1 MGYMNKSLV
10 MFSFLTLLAISCASS
25 RKKPIIKENGVIADM
40 VLMYYGG
47 AHRQTE
53 WNEEQCMKNVAYRD
67 KKGDLH
73 WMFDGF
79 LFLEFKDGK
88 GRSFASYYEPM
99 SARKSEWKGLCDKYF
114 QKGKALDAIE
124 SCIDDVKKESTGTKE
139 DSMVVLTNGGNV
151 SEKFNE
157 HVNEHVNRNVV
168 LKEETANESEKVES
182 NEDTLAA
189 CDIGTTTVVCYLI
202 DKETGQIIS
211 TRSGAN
217 PQRSFGA
224 DVLSR
229 IDAAARADD
238 NDKANGG
245 LQMMQTQI
253 VSLLNGWISEML
265 TECGRTKVSRFSVA
279 GNTVMCHLLMG
290 ISPEKLGKAPF
301 MPDEY
306 FGRKFNPLDIG
317 LENCQTMIIFPA
329 VSGFVGGDITAGM
342 METVNCNELTLYLD
356 IGTNGEMAL
365 GKGDRYVCCA
375 TAAGPAFEGAQIELG
390 MPAAKGAVDKVWLEG
405 RRIKYSVIGND
416 RPVGLCGSGLID
428 ALAVLL
434 KAGIIDENGTIL
446 SGQELPILFRSYV
459 FEVEAEEAAQ
469 STEPSLAVHIAPG
482 VYITQEDIRKLQLAK
497 GAIAAGIEVLFK
509 EYGCKP
515 CDLDIL
521 TFAGGFGN
529 YIDKA
534 SAAAIGLFPQELL
547 DKVKE
552 VGNAA
557 GNGAVSA
564 ALSQEAWKRALE
576 ISKDMRYIELASYP
590 HFNEMYVEHMN
601 F

>member
-1 MGYMNKSLV
+1 MQQRITINLNIDSKTTDKTTILEYCRSHGIAGIETPCGGKGTCGKCKVTVTKPYYKEV
-10 MFSFLTLLAISCASS
+10 LACRTRICDGME
-25 RKKPIIKENGVIADM
+25 IIVGRKEN
-40 VLMYYGG
+40 
-47 AHRQTE
+47 
-53 WNEEQCMKNVAYRD
+53 
-67 KKGDLH
+67 
-73 WMFDGF
+73 
-79 LFLEFKDGK
+79 
-88 GRSFASYYEPM
+88 
-99 SARKSEWKGLCDKYF
+99 
-114 QKGKALDAIE
+114 
-124 SCIDDVKKESTGTKE
+124 TGTKE

-151 SEKFNE
+151 SEKL
-157 HVNEHVNRNVV
+157 NEHVNRNVV
-168 LKEETANESEKVES
+168 LKEETVNESEKVES
-182 NEDTLAA
+182 NAGTLAA

-211 TRSGAN
+211 TRSSAN

-229 IDAAARADD
+229 IEAAGRIEASSEP
-238 NDKANGG
+238 G
-245 LQMMQTQI
+245 LKIMQTQI
-253 VSLLNGWISEML
+253 VSLLNGFISEML

-306 FGRKFNPLDIG
+306 FGREFNPLDIG
-317 LENCQTMIIFPA
+317 IENCQTMIIFPA

-342 METVNCNELTLYLD
+342 METVNRNELTLYLD

-365 GKGDRYVCCA
+365 GIGDRYVCCA
-375 TAAGPAFEGAQIELG
+375 TAAGPAFEGSQIELG
-390 MPAAKGAVDKVWLEG
+390 MPASKGAVDKVWLEG

-459 FEVEAEEAAQ
+459 FEVEAEETAQ
-469 STEPSLAVHIAPG
+469 STESSLVVHIAPG
-482 VYITQEDIRKLQLAK
+482 VYITQDDIRKLQLAK

-547 DKVKE
+547 DKAKE

-564 ALSQEAWKRALE
+564 ALSQEAWKRALD
-576 ISKDMRYIELASYP
+576 ISGNMRYIELASYP

>member
-1 MGYMNKSLV
+1 MQRRITINLNIDSKTTDKTTILEYCRSHG
-10 MFSFLTLLAISCASS
+10 
-25 RKKPIIKENGVIADM
+25 IA
-40 VLMYYGG
+40 GIETPCG
-47 AHRQTE
+47 
-53 WNEEQCMKNVAYRD
+53 
-67 KKGDLH
+67 
-73 WMFDGF
+73 
-79 LFLEFKDGK
+79 GK
-88 GRSFASYYEPM
+88 GTCGKCKVTVTKPYYKDVL
-99 SARKSEWKGLCDKYF
+99 ACQTKICD
-114 QKGKALDAIE
+114 GMEI
-124 SCIDDVKKESTGTKE
+124 IVGRKESTGTKE

-151 SEKFNE
+151 SEKLNE

-168 LKEETANESEKVES
+168 LQEDATNEPEKVES
-182 NEDTLAA
+182 NAGTLAA

-229 IDAAARADD
+229 IEAAGRIEASSEP
-238 NDKANGG
+238 G
-245 LQMMQTQI
+245 LKIMQTQI
-253 VSLLNGWISEML
+253 VSLLNGFISEML

-290 ISPEKLGKAPF
+290 ISPAKMGKAPF
-301 MPDEY
+301 LPDEY
-306 FGRKFNPLDIG
+306 FGRAFNPLDIG

-342 METVNCNELTLYLD
+342 METVNRNELTLYLD

-375 TAAGPAFEGAQIELG
+375 TAAGPAFEGAQIEMG
-390 MPAAKGAVDKVWLEG
+390 MPASKGAVDKVWLEG

-428 ALAVLL
+428 ALALLL

-459 FEVEAEEAAQ
+459 FEVEAEDAAQ
-469 STEPSLAVHIAPG
+469 STETSLAVHIAPG

-497 GAIAAGIEVLFK
+497 GAIAAGIDILFK

-547 DKVKE
+547 DRAKE

-564 ALSQEAWKRALE
+564 ALSQEAWERALD
-576 ISKDMRYIELASYP
+576 ISSNMRYIELASYP
-590 HFNEMYVEHMN
+590 HFDEMYVEHMN

>member
-1 MGYMNKSLV
+1 MQQRITINLNTDSKTAGNHTILEYCRSH
-10 MFSFLTLLAISCASS
+10 
-25 RKKPIIKENGVIADM
+25 GVTGIEAPC
-40 VLMYYGG
+40 G
-47 AHRQTE
+47 
-53 WNEEQCMKNVAYRD
+53 
-67 KKGDLH
+67 
-73 WMFDGF
+73 
-79 LFLEFKDGK
+79 GK
-88 GRSFASYYEPM
+88 GTCGKCKVTVTKPYYKEVL
-99 SARKSEWKGLCDKYF
+99 ACQTKICD
-114 QKGKALDAIE
+114 GMEI
-124 SCIDDVKKESTGTKE
+124 IVGRKESTGTKE
-139 DSMVVLTNGGNV
+139 DSMVVLTNGRSI
-151 SEKFNE
+151 SEKF
-157 HVNEHVNRNVV
+157 NEHVNRNVV
-168 LKEETANESEKVES
+168 LQENAVNEPEKVES
-182 NEDTLAA
+182 NAGTLAA

-245 LQMMQTQI
+245 LQMMQSQI
-253 VSLLNGWISEML
+253 VSLLNGFISDML
-265 TECGRTKVSRFSVA
+265 MECGRTEVCLFSVA

-290 ISPEKLGKAPF
+290 ISPEKLGRAPF

-306 FGRKFNPLDIG
+306 FGREFNPLDIG

-375 TAAGPAFEGAQIELG
+375 TAAGPAFEGAQIEMG
-390 MPAAKGAVDKVWLEG
+390 MPASRGAVDKVWLEG

-428 ALAVLL
+428 ALAILL

-459 FEVEAEEAAQ
+459 FELEAEDVAQ
-469 STEPSLAVHIAPG
+469 STESSLAVHIAPG

-534 SAAAIGLFPQELL
+534 SAAAIGLFPPELL
-547 DKVKE
+547 DRAKE

-564 ALSQEAWKRALE
+564 ALSQEAWERALD
-576 ISKDMRYIELASYP
+576 ISGDMRYIELASYP

>member
-1 MGYMNKSLV
+1 MQQRITINLNTDSKTTDKTTILEYCRSHG
-10 MFSFLTLLAISCASS
+10 
-25 RKKPIIKENGVIADM
+25 IA
-40 VLMYYGG
+40 GIETPCG
-47 AHRQTE
+47 
-53 WNEEQCMKNVAYRD
+53 
-67 KKGDLH
+67 
-73 WMFDGF
+73 
-79 LFLEFKDGK
+79 GK
-88 GRSFASYYEPM
+88 GTCGKCKVTVAKPYYKDVL
-99 SARKSEWKGLCDKYF
+99 ACQTKICD
-114 QKGKALDAIE
+114 GMEI
-124 SCIDDVKKESTGTKE
+124 IVGRKESTGTKE

-157 HVNEHVNRNVV
+157 HVNRNVV
-168 LKEETANESEKVES
+168 LKEETTNESEKVES

-229 IDAAARADD
+229 IEAAGRIEASSEP
-238 NDKANGG
+238 G
-245 LQMMQTQI
+245 LKIMQTQI
-253 VSLLNGWISEML
+253 VSLLNGFISEML

-290 ISPEKLGKAPF
+290 ISPAKMGKAPF
-301 MPDEY
+301 LPDEY
-306 FGRKFNPLDIG
+306 FGREFNPLDIG
-317 LENCQTMIIFPA
+317 IENCQTMIIFPA

-342 METVNCNELTLYLD
+342 METVNRNELTLYLD

-375 TAAGPAFEGAQIELG
+375 TAAGPAFEGAQIEMG
-390 MPAAKGAVDKVWLEG
+390 MPASKGAVDKVWLEG
-405 RRIKYSVIGND
+405 RRIKYSVIEND

-428 ALAVLL
+428 ALALLL

-459 FEVEAEEAAQ
+459 FEVEAEDAAQ
-469 STEPSLAVHIAPG
+469 STETSLAVHIAPG

-509 EYGCKP
+509 EYGCMP
-515 CDLDIL
+515 CNIDVL

-547 DKVKE
+547 DKAKE

-564 ALSQEAWKRALE
+564 ALSQDAWERALD
-576 ISKDMRYIELASYP
+576 ISGDMRYIELASYP
-590 HFNEMYVEHMN
+590 HFDEMYVEHMN

>member
-1 MGYMNKSLV
+1 MQQRITINLNTDSKTAGNHTILEYCRSH
-10 MFSFLTLLAISCASS
+10 
-25 RKKPIIKENGVIADM
+25 GVTGIEAPC
-40 VLMYYGG
+40 G
-47 AHRQTE
+47 
-53 WNEEQCMKNVAYRD
+53 
-67 KKGDLH
+67 
-73 WMFDGF
+73 
-79 LFLEFKDGK
+79 GK
-88 GRSFASYYEPM
+88 GTCGKCKVTVTKPYYKEVL
-99 SARKSEWKGLCDKYF
+99 ACQTKICD
-114 QKGKALDAIE
+114 GMEI
-124 SCIDDVKKESTGTKE
+124 IVGRKESTGTKE
-139 DSMVVLTNGGNV
+139 DSMVVLTNGGSI
-151 SEKFNE
+151 SEKF
-157 HVNEHVNRNVV
+157 NEHVNRNVV
-168 LKEETANESEKVES
+168 LKEETANEPEKVES
-182 NEDTLAA
+182 NAGTLAA

-202 DKETGQIIS
+202 DKETGQIIAV
-211 TRSGAN
+211 RSGAN

-245 LQMMQTQI
+245 LQMMQSQI
-253 VSLLNGWISEML
+253 VSLLNGFISEML
-265 TECGRTKVSRFSVA
+265 MECGRTEVCLFSVA

-290 ISPEKLGKAPF
+290 ISPEKLGRAPF

-306 FGRKFNPLDIG
+306 FGREFNPLDIG

-375 TAAGPAFEGAQIELG
+375 TAAGPAFEGAQIEMG
-390 MPAAKGAVDKVWLEG
+390 MPASRGAVDKVWLEG

-459 FEVEAEEAAQ
+459 FEVEAEDVAQ
-469 STEPSLAVHIAPG
+469 STESSLAVHIAPG

-534 SAAAIGLFPQELL
+534 SAAAIGLFPPELL
-547 DKVKE
+547 DRAKE

-564 ALSQEAWKRALE
+564 ALSQEAWESALD
-576 ISKDMRYIELASYP
+576 ISGKMRYIELASYP
-590 HFNEMYVEHMN
+590 RFDEIYVEHMN

>member
-1 MGYMNKSLV
+1 MQQRITINLNTDSKTTDKTTILEYCRSHG
-10 MFSFLTLLAISCASS
+10 
-25 RKKPIIKENGVIADM
+25 IA
-40 VLMYYGG
+40 GIETPCG
-47 AHRQTE
+47 
-53 WNEEQCMKNVAYRD
+53 
-67 KKGDLH
+67 
-73 WMFDGF
+73 
-79 LFLEFKDGK
+79 GK
-88 GRSFASYYEPM
+88 GTCGKCKVTVTKPYYKDVL
-99 SARKSEWKGLCDKYF
+99 ACRTRICD
-114 QKGKALDAIE
+114 GMEI
-124 SCIDDVKKESTGTKE
+124 IVGRKESTGTKE

-151 SEKFNE
+151 SEKLNE

-168 LKEETANESEKVES
+168 LKEETANVSEKVES

-211 TRSGAN
+211 TRSSAN

-229 IDAAARADD
+229 IEAAGRIEASSEP
-238 NDKANGG
+238 G
-245 LQMMQTQI
+245 LKIMQTQI
-253 VSLLNGWISEML
+253 VSLLNGFISEML
-265 TECGRTKVSRFSVA
+265 TECGRTKVGRFSVA

-290 ISPEKLGKAPF
+290 ISPAKMGKAPF
-301 MPDEY
+301 LPDEY
-306 FGRKFNPLDIG
+306 FGRAFNPLDIG
-317 LENCQTMIIFPA
+317 IENCQTMIIFPA

-342 METVNCNELTLYLD
+342 METVNRNELTLYLD

-375 TAAGPAFEGAQIELG
+375 TAAGPAFEGAQIEMG
-390 MPAAKGAVDKVWLEG
+390 MPASKGAVDKVWLEG

-459 FEVEAEEAAQ
+459 FEVEAEETAQ
-469 STEPSLAVHIAPG
+469 STESSLVVHIAPG
-482 VYITQEDIRKLQLAK
+482 VYITQDDIRKLQLAK

-547 DKVKE
+547 DKAKE

-564 ALSQEAWKRALE
+564 ALSQEAWKRALD
-576 ISKDMRYIELASYP
+576 ISGNMRYIELASYP

>member
-1 MGYMNKSLV
+1 MQQRITINLNTDSKTTDKTTILEYCRSHG
-10 MFSFLTLLAISCASS
+10 
-25 RKKPIIKENGVIADM
+25 IA
-40 VLMYYGG
+40 GIETPCG
-47 AHRQTE
+47 
-53 WNEEQCMKNVAYRD
+53 
-67 KKGDLH
+67 
-73 WMFDGF
+73 
-79 LFLEFKDGK
+79 GK
-88 GRSFASYYEPM
+88 GTCGKCKVTVIKPYYKDVL
-99 SARKSEWKGLCDKYF
+99 ACQTKICD
-114 QKGKALDAIE
+114 GMEI
-124 SCIDDVKKESTGTKE
+124 IVGKKESTGTGTGTAGQDIQTASNARYSIDKE
-139 DSMVVLTNGGNV
+139 DSMVVLTNGGSI
-151 SEKFNE
+151 SEKF
-157 HVNEHVNRNVV
+157 NEHVNRNVV
-168 LKEETANESEKVES
+168 L

-306 FGRKFNPLDIG
+306 FGREFNPLDIG

-459 FEVEAEEAAQ
+459 FEVEAEETAQ
-469 STEPSLAVHIAPG
+469 STELSLAVHIAPG

-509 EYGCKP
+509 EYGCMP
-515 CDLDIL
+515 CNIDVL

-547 DKVKE
+547 DKAKE

-564 ALSQEAWKRALE
+564 ALSQEAWERALE
-576 ISKDMRYIELASYP
+576 IGGNMRYIELASYP

>member
-1 MGYMNKSLV
+1 MQQRITINLNTDSKTAG
-10 MFSFLTLLAISCASS
+10 
-25 RKKPIIKENGVIADM
+25 KPTILEYCRSHGVTGIEAPC
-40 VLMYYGG
+40 G
-47 AHRQTE
+47 
-53 WNEEQCMKNVAYRD
+53 
-67 KKGDLH
+67 
-73 WMFDGF
+73 
-79 LFLEFKDGK
+79 GK
-88 GRSFASYYEPM
+88 GTCGKCKVTVIKPYYKEVLACQTKICDGMEIIVGGGTITGVGTDMNEAKVSAS
-99 SARKSEWKGLCDKYF
+99 DN
-114 QKGKALDAIE
+114 
-124 SCIDDVKKESTGTKE
+124 
-139 DSMVVLTNGGNV
+139 MVVLVDRKSDMQENPVSVYGNH
-151 SEKFNE
+151 S
-157 HVNEHVNRNVV
+157 
-168 LKEETANESEKVES
+168 S
-182 NEDTLAA
+182 NAGTLAA

-202 DKETGQIIS
+202 DKETGQIIAV
-211 TRSGAN
+211 RSGAN

-229 IDAAARADD
+229 IDAAARTDD

-245 LQMMQTQI
+245 LQMMQSQI
-253 VSLLNGWISEML
+253 VSLLNGFISEML
-265 TECGRTKVSRFSVA
+265 MECGRTKVCLFSVA

-290 ISPEKLGKAPF
+290 ISPEKLGRAPF

-306 FGRKFNPLDIG
+306 FGREFNPLDIG

-375 TAAGPAFEGAQIELG
+375 TAAGPAFEGAQIEMG
-390 MPAAKGAVDKVWLEG
+390 MPASRGAVDKVWLEG
-405 RRIKYSVIGND
+405 RRIRYSVIGND

-428 ALAVLL
+428 ALAILL

-459 FEVEAEEAAQ
+459 FEVEAEDAAQ
-469 STEPSLAVHIAPG
+469 STESSLAVHIAPG

-534 SAAAIGLFPQELL
+534 SAAAIGLFPPELL
-547 DKVKE
+547 DRAKE

-564 ALSQEAWKRALE
+564 ALSQDAWERALE

-590 HFNEMYVEHMN
+590 HFDEMYVEHMN

>member
-1 MGYMNKSLV
+1 MQQRITINLNTDSKITGNHTILEYCRSH
-10 MFSFLTLLAISCASS
+10 
-25 RKKPIIKENGVIADM
+25 GVTGIEAPC
-40 VLMYYGG
+40 G
-47 AHRQTE
+47 
-53 WNEEQCMKNVAYRD
+53 
-67 KKGDLH
+67 
-73 WMFDGF
+73 
-79 LFLEFKDGK
+79 GK
-88 GRSFASYYEPM
+88 GTCGKCKVTVTKPYYEEVLACQTKICDGM
-99 SARKSEWKGLCDKYF
+99 EIIVGGGTITGVGTDMNEAKVSASDN
-114 QKGKALDAIE
+114 
-124 SCIDDVKKESTGTKE
+124 
-139 DSMVVLTNGGNV
+139 MVVLVDRKSDMQENPVIVYGNH
-151 SEKFNE
+151 S
-157 HVNEHVNRNVV
+157 
-168 LKEETANESEKVES
+168 S
-182 NEDTLAA
+182 NAGTLAA

-229 IDAAARADD
+229 IDAAARTDD

-245 LQMMQTQI
+245 LQMMQSQI
-253 VSLLNGWISEML
+253 VSLLNGFISEML
-265 TECGRTKVSRFSVA
+265 MECGRTKVCLFSVA

-290 ISPEKLGKAPF
+290 ISPEKLGRAPF

-306 FGRKFNPLDIG
+306 FGREFNPLDIG

-342 METVNCNELTLYLD
+342 METVNCRKLTLYLD

-375 TAAGPAFEGAQIELG
+375 TAAGPAFEGAQIEMG
-390 MPAAKGAVDKVWLEG
+390 MPASRGAVDKVWLEG
-405 RRIKYSVIGND
+405 RRIRYSVIGND

-428 ALAVLL
+428 ALAILL

-459 FEVEAEEAAQ
+459 FELEAEDAAQ
-469 STEPSLAVHIAPG
+469 STETSLAVHIAPG

-497 GAIAAGIEVLFK
+497 GAIAAGIDILFK

-534 SAAAIGLFPQELL
+534 SAAAIGLFPPELL
-547 DKVKE
+547 DRAKE

-564 ALSQEAWKRALE
+564 ALSQEAWESALD
-576 ISKDMRYIELASYP
+576 ISGKMRYIELASYP
-590 HFNEMYVEHMN
+590 HFDEIYVEHMN

>member
-1 MGYMNKSLV
+1 MQQRITINLNTDSKITGNP
-10 MFSFLTLLAISCASS
+10 
-25 RKKPIIKENGVIADM
+25 PILEYCRSHGVTGIEAPC
-40 VLMYYGG
+40 G
-47 AHRQTE
+47 
-53 WNEEQCMKNVAYRD
+53 
-67 KKGDLH
+67 
-73 WMFDGF
+73 
-79 LFLEFKDGK
+79 GK
-88 GRSFASYYEPM
+88 GTCGKCKVTVTKPYYKEVLACQTRICDGMEIIVGGGTITGVGTDMNEAKVSASDE
-99 SARKSEWKGLCDKYF
+99 
-114 QKGKALDAIE
+114 
-124 SCIDDVKKESTGTKE
+124 
-139 DSMVVLTNGGNV
+139 MVVLVDRKSDMQENPVSVYGNH
-151 SEKFNE
+151 S
-157 HVNEHVNRNVV
+157 
-168 LKEETANESEKVES
+168 S
-182 NEDTLAA
+182 NAGTLAA

-253 VSLLNGWISEML
+253 VSLLNGFTSEML
-265 TECGRTKVSRFSVA
+265 TECGRTKVSLFSVA

-290 ISPEKLGKAPF
+290 ISPEKLGRAPF

-306 FGRKFNPLDIG
+306 FGREFNPLDIG

-375 TAAGPAFEGAQIELG
+375 TAAGPAFEGAQIEMG
-390 MPAAKGAVDKVWLEG
+390 MPASRGAVDKVWLEG

-428 ALAVLL
+428 ALAILL

-446 SGQELPILFRSYV
+446 SGQELPMLFRSYV
-459 FEVEAEEAAQ
+459 FELEAEDAAQ
-469 STEPSLAVHIAPG
+469 SSESSLAVYIAPG

-497 GAIAAGIEVLFK
+497 GAIAAGIDILFK

-534 SAAAIGLFPQELL
+534 SAAAIGLFPPELL
-547 DKVKE
+547 DRAKE

-564 ALSQEAWKRALE
+564 ALSQEAWESALD
-576 ISKDMRYIELASYP
+576 ISGKMRYIELASYP
-590 HFNEMYVEHMN
+590 HFDEIYVQHMN

>member
-1 MGYMNKSLV
+1 MQQ
-10 MFSFLTLLAISCASS
+10 
-25 RKKPIIKENGVIADM
+25 RIIINLNTDSKITGNPTILEYCRSHGVTGIEAPC
-40 VLMYYGG
+40 G
-47 AHRQTE
+47 
-53 WNEEQCMKNVAYRD
+53 
-67 KKGDLH
+67 
-73 WMFDGF
+73 
-79 LFLEFKDGK
+79 GK
-88 GRSFASYYEPM
+88 GTCGKCKVTVTKPYYKEVLACQTKICDGMEIIVGGGTITGVGTDMNEAKVSASDE
-99 SARKSEWKGLCDKYF
+99 
-114 QKGKALDAIE
+114 
-124 SCIDDVKKESTGTKE
+124 
-139 DSMVVLTNGGNV
+139 MVVLVDRKSDMQENPVSVYGNH
-151 SEKFNE
+151 S
-157 HVNEHVNRNVV
+157 
-168 LKEETANESEKVES
+168 S
-182 NEDTLAA
+182 NADTLAA
-189 CDIGTTTVVCYLI
+189 CDIGTTTVVSYLI
-202 DKETGQIIS
+202 DKETRQIIS

-265 TECGRTKVSRFSVA
+265 MECGRTKVSRFSVA

-301 MPDEY
+301 LPDEY
-306 FGRKFNPLDIG
+306 FGRVFNPLDIG

-329 VSGFVGGDITAGM
+329 ISGFVGGDITAGM

-390 MPAAKGAVDKVWLEG
+390 MPASKGAVDKVWLEG

-509 EYGCKP
+509 EYGCML
-515 CDLDIL
+515 CNIDVL

-547 DKVKE
+547 DNAKE

-564 ALSQEAWKRALE
+564 ALSQEAWERALE
-576 ISKDMRYIELASYP
+576 IGGNMRYIELASYP

>member
-1 MGYMNKSLV
+1 MQQRITINLNTDSETTDKTTILEYCRSHG
-10 MFSFLTLLAISCASS
+10 
-25 RKKPIIKENGVIADM
+25 IA
-40 VLMYYGG
+40 GIETPCG
-47 AHRQTE
+47 
-53 WNEEQCMKNVAYRD
+53 
-67 KKGDLH
+67 
-73 WMFDGF
+73 
-79 LFLEFKDGK
+79 GK
-88 GRSFASYYEPM
+88 GTCGKCKVTVTKPYYKDVL
-99 SARKSEWKGLCDKYF
+99 ACRTRICD
-114 QKGKALDAIE
+114 GMEI
-124 SCIDDVKKESTGTKE
+124 IVGRKESTGTKE

-157 HVNEHVNRNVV
+157 HVNRNVV
-168 LKEETANESEKVES
+168 LKEETANVSEKVES

-229 IDAAARADD
+229 IEAAGRIEASSEP
-238 NDKANGG
+238 G
-245 LQMMQTQI
+245 LKIMQTQI
-253 VSLLNGWISEML
+253 VSLLNGFISEML

-290 ISPEKLGKAPF
+290 ISPAKMGKAPF
-301 MPDEY
+301 LPDEY
-306 FGRKFNPLDIG
+306 FGREFNPLDIG
-317 LENCQTMIIFPA
+317 IENCQTMIIFPA

-342 METVNCNELTLYLD
+342 METVNRNELTLYLD

-375 TAAGPAFEGAQIELG
+375 TAAGPAFEGAQIEMG
-390 MPAAKGAVDKVWLEG
+390 MPASKGAVDKVWLEG

-459 FEVEAEEAAQ
+459 FEVEAEETAQ
-469 STEPSLAVHIAPG
+469 STESSLAVHIAPG

-509 EYGCKP
+509 EYGCTP
-515 CDLDIL
+515 CNIDVF

-547 DKVKE
+547 DRAKE

-564 ALSQEAWKRALE
+564 ALSQEAWERALE
-576 ISKDMRYIELASYP
+576 ISGDMRYIELASYP
-590 HFNEMYVEHMN
+590 HFDEMYVEHMN

>member
-1 MGYMNKSLV
+1 MQQRITINLNTDSKTAGNPTILEYCRSHGV
-10 MFSFLTLLAISCASS
+10 TGIEASC
-25 RKKPIIKENGVIADM
+25 G
-40 VLMYYGG
+40 
-47 AHRQTE
+47 
-53 WNEEQCMKNVAYRD
+53 
-67 KKGDLH
+67 
-73 WMFDGF
+73 
-79 LFLEFKDGK
+79 GK
-88 GRSFASYYEPM
+88 GTCGKCKVTVTKPYYKEVLACQTKICDGMEIIVGGGTITEVGTDMNEAKVSAS
-99 SARKSEWKGLCDKYF
+99 DN
-114 QKGKALDAIE
+114 
-124 SCIDDVKKESTGTKE
+124 
-139 DSMVVLTNGGNV
+139 MVVLVDRKSDMQENPVSVYGNH
-151 SEKFNE
+151 S
-157 HVNEHVNRNVV
+157 
-168 LKEETANESEKVES
+168 S
-182 NEDTLAA
+182 NAGTLAA

-238 NDKANGG
+238 NDRANGG
-245 LQMMQTQI
+245 LQMMQSQI
-253 VSLLNGWISEML
+253 VSLLNGWISDML
-265 TECGRTKVSRFSVA
+265 MECGRTKVCLFSVA

-290 ISPEKLGKAPF
+290 ISPEKIGRAPF

-306 FGRKFNPLDIG
+306 FGREFNPLDIG
-317 LENCQTMIIFPA
+317 IENCQTMIIFPA

-342 METVNCNELTLYLD
+342 METVNCRKLTLYLD

-375 TAAGPAFEGAQIELG
+375 TAAGPAFEGAQIEMG
-390 MPAAKGAVDKVWLEG
+390 MPASRGAVDKVWLEG

-459 FEVEAEEAAQ
+459 FELEAEDAAQ
-469 STEPSLAVHIAPG
+469 SSESSLAVHIAPG

-497 GAIAAGIEVLFK
+497 GAIAAGIDILFK

-534 SAAAIGLFPQELL
+534 SAAAIGLFPPELL
-547 DKVKE
+547 DRAKE

-564 ALSQEAWKRALE
+564 ALSQEAWESALD
-576 ISKDMRYIELASYP
+576 ISGKMRYIELASYP
-590 HFNEMYVEHMN
+590 RFDEIYVEHMN

>member
-1 MGYMNKSLV
+1 MQQRITINLNTDSKITGNPTILEYCRSH
-10 MFSFLTLLAISCASS
+10 
-25 RKKPIIKENGVIADM
+25 GVTGIEAPC
-40 VLMYYGG
+40 G
-47 AHRQTE
+47 
-53 WNEEQCMKNVAYRD
+53 
-67 KKGDLH
+67 
-73 WMFDGF
+73 
-79 LFLEFKDGK
+79 GK
-88 GRSFASYYEPM
+88 GTCGKCKVTVTKPYYKEVLACQTKICDGMEIIVGGGTITGVGTDMNEAKVSAS
-99 SARKSEWKGLCDKYF
+99 
-114 QKGKALDAIE
+114 
-124 SCIDDVKKESTGTKE
+124 DD
-139 DSMVVLTNGGNV
+139 MVVLVDRKADVQENPVSVYGNH
-151 SEKFNE
+151 S
-157 HVNEHVNRNVV
+157 
-168 LKEETANESEKVES
+168 S
-182 NEDTLAA
+182 NAGTLAA

-245 LQMMQTQI
+245 LQMMQSQI
-253 VSLLNGWISEML
+253 VSLLNGFISDML
-265 TECGRTKVSRFSVA
+265 TECGRTEVCLFSVA

-290 ISPEKLGKAPF
+290 ISPEKLGRAPF

-306 FGRKFNPLDIG
+306 FGREFNPLDIG

-342 METVNCNELTLYLD
+342 METVNCRKLTLYLD

-375 TAAGPAFEGAQIELG
+375 TAAGPAFEGAQIEMG
-390 MPAAKGAVDKVWLEG
+390 MPASRGAVDKVWLEG

-428 ALAVLL
+428 ALAILL

-459 FEVEAEEAAQ
+459 FELEAEDAAQ
-469 STEPSLAVHIAPG
+469 SSESSLAVHIAPG

-497 GAIAAGIEVLFK
+497 GAIAAGIDILFK

-515 CDLDIL
+515 CELDIL

-534 SAAAIGLFPQELL
+534 SAAAIGLFPPELL
-547 DKVKE
+547 DRAKE

-564 ALSQEAWKRALE
+564 ALSQEAWERALE
-576 ISKDMRYIELASYP
+576 ISGDMRYIELASYP
-590 HFNEMYVEHMN
+590 HFDEMYVEHMN

>member
-1 MGYMNKSLV
+1 MQQRITINLNTDSKTAGNHTILEYCRSH
-10 MFSFLTLLAISCASS
+10 
-25 RKKPIIKENGVIADM
+25 GVTGIEAPC
-40 VLMYYGG
+40 G
-47 AHRQTE
+47 
-53 WNEEQCMKNVAYRD
+53 
-67 KKGDLH
+67 
-73 WMFDGF
+73 
-79 LFLEFKDGK
+79 GK
-88 GRSFASYYEPM
+88 GTCGKCKVTVTKPYYKEVL
-99 SARKSEWKGLCDKYF
+99 ACQTKICD
-114 QKGKALDAIE
+114 GMEI
-124 SCIDDVKKESTGTKE
+124 IVGRKESTGTKE
-139 DSMVVLTNGGNV
+139 DSMVVLTNGGSI
-151 SEKFNE
+151 SEKF
-157 HVNEHVNRNVV
+157 NEHVNRNVV
-168 LKEETANESEKVES
+168 LQEDAANEPEKVES
-182 NEDTLAA
+182 NAGTLAA

-229 IDAAARADD
+229 IDAAVRADD

-245 LQMMQTQI
+245 LQMMQSQI
-253 VSLLNGWISEML
+253 VSLLNGFISEML
-265 TECGRTKVSRFSVA
+265 MECGRTKVCLFSVA

-290 ISPEKLGKAPF
+290 ISPEKLGRAPF

-306 FGRKFNPLDIG
+306 FGREFNPLDIG
-317 LENCQTMIIFPA
+317 IENCQTMIIFPA

-375 TAAGPAFEGAQIELG
+375 TAAGPAFEGAQIEMG
-390 MPAAKGAVDKVWLEG
+390 MPASRGAVDKVWLEG

-428 ALAVLL
+428 ALAILL

-459 FEVEAEEAAQ
+459 FELEAGDASQ
-469 STEPSLAVHIAPG
+469 STETSLAIHIAPG

-497 GAIAAGIEVLFK
+497 GAIAAGIDILFK

-534 SAAAIGLFPQELL
+534 SAAAIGLFPPELL
-547 DKVKE
+547 DRAKE

-564 ALSQEAWKRALE
+564 ALSQEAWESALD
-576 ISKDMRYIELASYP
+576 ISGKMRYIELASYP
-590 HFNEMYVEHMN
+590 RFDEIYVEHMN

>member
-1 MGYMNKSLV
+1 MQQRITINLNIDSKTTDKTTILEYCRSHG
-10 MFSFLTLLAISCASS
+10 
-25 RKKPIIKENGVIADM
+25 IA
-40 VLMYYGG
+40 GIETPCG
-47 AHRQTE
+47 
-53 WNEEQCMKNVAYRD
+53 
-67 KKGDLH
+67 
-73 WMFDGF
+73 
-79 LFLEFKDGK
+79 GK
-88 GRSFASYYEPM
+88 GTCGKCKVTVTKPYYKDVL
-99 SARKSEWKGLCDKYF
+99 ACQTKICD
-114 QKGKALDAIE
+114 GMEI
-124 SCIDDVKKESTGTKE
+124 IVGRKESTGTKE

-151 SEKFNE
+151 SEKL
-157 HVNEHVNRNVV
+157 NEHVNRNVV
-168 LKEETANESEKVES
+168 LQEDATNEPEKVES
-182 NEDTLAA
+182 NAGTLAA

-229 IDAAARADD
+229 IEAAGRIEASSEP
-238 NDKANGG
+238 G
-245 LQMMQTQI
+245 LKIMQTQI
-253 VSLLNGWISEML
+253 VSLLNGFISEML

-290 ISPEKLGKAPF
+290 ISPAKMGKAPF
-301 MPDEY
+301 LPDEY
-306 FGRKFNPLDIG
+306 FGRAFNPLDIG

-342 METVNCNELTLYLD
+342 METVNRNELTLYLD

-375 TAAGPAFEGAQIELG
+375 TAAGPAFEGAQIEQG
-390 MPAAKGAVDKVWLEG
+390 MPASKGAVDKVWLEG

-459 FEVEAEEAAQ
+459 FEVEAEETAQ

-515 CDLDIL
+515 CDLDIF

-547 DKVKE
+547 DKAKE

-564 ALSQEAWKRALE
+564 ALSQEAWERALE
-576 ISKDMRYIELASYP
+576 ISGDMRYIELASYP

>member
-1 MGYMNKSLV
+1 MQQRITINLNTDSKTAG
-10 MFSFLTLLAISCASS
+10 
-25 RKKPIIKENGVIADM
+25 KPTILEYCRSHGVTGIEAPC
-40 VLMYYGG
+40 G
-47 AHRQTE
+47 
-53 WNEEQCMKNVAYRD
+53 
-67 KKGDLH
+67 
-73 WMFDGF
+73 
-79 LFLEFKDGK
+79 GK
-88 GRSFASYYEPM
+88 GTCGKCKVTVIKPYYKEVL
-99 SARKSEWKGLCDKYF
+99 ACQTKICDDMEIIV
-114 QKGKALDAIE
+114 GR
-124 SCIDDVKKESTGTKE
+124 KESTGTKE
-139 DSMVVLTNGGNV
+139 DSMVVLTNEGSI

-157 HVNEHVNRNVV
+157 HVKRNAV
-168 LKEETANESEKVES
+168 LKEETANEPEKVES
-182 NEDTLAA
+182 NAGTLAA

-202 DKETGQIIS
+202 DKETGQIIAV
-211 TRSGAN
+211 RSGAN

-245 LQMMQTQI
+245 LQMMQSQI
-253 VSLLNGWISEML
+253 VSLLNGFISDML
-265 TECGRTKVSRFSVA
+265 MECGRTEVCLFSVA

-290 ISPEKLGKAPF
+290 ISPEKLGRAPF

-306 FGRKFNPLDIG
+306 FGREFNPLDIG
-317 LENCQTMIIFPA
+317 IENCQIMIIFPA

-375 TAAGPAFEGAQIELG
+375 TAAGPAFEGAQIEMG
-390 MPAAKGAVDKVWLEG
+390 MPASRGAVDKVWLEG

-428 ALAVLL
+428 ALAILL

-459 FEVEAEEAAQ
+459 FEQEAEDAAQ
-469 STEPSLAVHIAPG
+469 SSESSLAVHIAPG

-497 GAIAAGIEVLFK
+497 GAIAAGIDILFK

-534 SAAAIGLFPQELL
+534 SAAAIGLFPPELL
-547 DKVKE
+547 DRAKE

-564 ALSQEAWKRALE
+564 ALSQEAWESALD
-576 ISKDMRYIELASYP
+576 ISGKMRYIELASYP
-590 HFNEMYVEHMN
+590 HFDEIYVEHMN

>member
-1 MGYMNKSLV
+1 MQQRITINLNTDSKITGNPTILEYCRSH
-10 MFSFLTLLAISCASS
+10 
-25 RKKPIIKENGVIADM
+25 GVTGIEAPC
-40 VLMYYGG
+40 G
-47 AHRQTE
+47 
-53 WNEEQCMKNVAYRD
+53 
-67 KKGDLH
+67 
-73 WMFDGF
+73 
-79 LFLEFKDGK
+79 GK
-88 GRSFASYYEPM
+88 GTCGKCKVTVTKPYNKEVLACQTKICDGMEIIVGGGTITGVGTDMNEAKVSASDE
-99 SARKSEWKGLCDKYF
+99 
-114 QKGKALDAIE
+114 
-124 SCIDDVKKESTGTKE
+124 
-139 DSMVVLTNGGNV
+139 MVVLVDRKSDMQENPVSVYGNH
-151 SEKFNE
+151 S
-157 HVNEHVNRNVV
+157 
-168 LKEETANESEKVES
+168 S
-182 NEDTLAA
+182 NAGTLAA

-202 DKETGQIIS
+202 DKETGQIIAV
-211 TRSGAN
+211 RSGAN

-245 LQMMQTQI
+245 LQLMQSQI
-253 VSLLNGWISEML
+253 VSLLNGFISEML
-265 TECGRTKVSRFSVA
+265 MECGRTEVCLFSVA

-290 ISPEKLGKAPF
+290 ISPEKLGRAPF

-306 FGRKFNPLDIG
+306 FGREFNPLDIG

-375 TAAGPAFEGAQIELG
+375 TAAGPAFEGAQIEMG
-390 MPAAKGAVDKVWLEG
+390 MPASRGAVDKVWLEG

-459 FEVEAEEAAQ
+459 FEMEAENAAQ
-469 STEPSLAVHIAPG
+469 SFESSLAVHIAPG

-497 GAIAAGIEVLFK
+497 GAIAAGIDILFK

-534 SAAAIGLFPQELL
+534 SAAAIGLFPPELL
-547 DKVKE
+547 DRAKE

-564 ALSQEAWKRALE
+564 ALSQEAWESALD
-576 ISKDMRYIELASYP
+576 ISGKMRYIELASYP
-590 HFNEMYVEHMN
+590 RFDEIYVEHMN

>member
-1 MGYMNKSLV
+1 MQQRITINLNTDSKTAGNHTILEYCRSH
-10 MFSFLTLLAISCASS
+10 
-25 RKKPIIKENGVIADM
+25 GIA
-40 VLMYYGG
+40 GIETPCG
-47 AHRQTE
+47 
-53 WNEEQCMKNVAYRD
+53 
-67 KKGDLH
+67 
-73 WMFDGF
+73 
-79 LFLEFKDGK
+79 GK
-88 GRSFASYYEPM
+88 GTCGKCKVTVTKPYYKEVL
-99 SARKSEWKGLCDKYF
+99 ACQTKICD
-114 QKGKALDAIE
+114 GMEI
-124 SCIDDVKKESTGTKE
+124 IVGRKESTGTKE
-139 DSMVVLTNGGNV
+139 DSMVVLTNGRSI
-151 SEKFNE
+151 SEKF
-157 HVNEHVNRNVV
+157 NEHVNRNVV
-168 LKEETANESEKVES
+168 LQEDAANEPEKVES
-182 NEDTLAA
+182 NAGTLAA

-229 IDAAARADD
+229 IDAAARTDD
-238 NDKANGG
+238 NDKVNGG
-245 LQMMQTQI
+245 LQMMQSQI
-253 VSLLNGWISEML
+253 VSLLNGFISDML
-265 TECGRTKVSRFSVA
+265 TECGRTKVCLFSVA

-290 ISPEKLGKAPF
+290 ISPEKLGRAPF

-306 FGRKFNPLDIG
+306 FGRAFNPLDIG

-342 METVNCNELTLYLD
+342 METVNCRKLTLYLD

-375 TAAGPAFEGAQIELG
+375 TAAGPAFEGAQIEMG
-390 MPAAKGAVDKVWLEG
+390 MPASRGAVDKVWLEG

-428 ALAVLL
+428 ALAILL

-459 FEVEAEEAAQ
+459 FEVEAEDVAQ
-469 STEPSLAVHIAPG
+469 STESSLAVHIAPG

-534 SAAAIGLFPQELL
+534 SAAAIGLFPPELL
-547 DKVKE
+547 DRAKE

-564 ALSQEAWKRALE
+564 ALSQEAWERALD
-576 ISKDMRYIELASYP
+576 ISGDMRYIELASYP

>member
-1 MGYMNKSLV
+1 MQQRITINLNTDSKITGNPTILEYCRSH
-10 MFSFLTLLAISCASS
+10 
-25 RKKPIIKENGVIADM
+25 GVTGIEAPC
-40 VLMYYGG
+40 G
-47 AHRQTE
+47 
-53 WNEEQCMKNVAYRD
+53 
-67 KKGDLH
+67 
-73 WMFDGF
+73 
-79 LFLEFKDGK
+79 GK
-88 GRSFASYYEPM
+88 GTCGKCKVTVTKPYYKEVLACQTKICDGMEIIVGGGTITGVGTDMNEAKVSASDE
-99 SARKSEWKGLCDKYF
+99 
-114 QKGKALDAIE
+114 
-124 SCIDDVKKESTGTKE
+124 
-139 DSMVVLTNGGNV
+139 MVVLVDRKSDMQENPVSVYGNH
-151 SEKFNE
+151 SLN
-157 HVNEHVNRNVV
+157 
-168 LKEETANESEKVES
+168 AG
-182 NEDTLAA
+182 TLAA

-202 DKETGQIIS
+202 DKETGQIIAV
-211 TRSGAN
+211 RSGAN

-245 LQMMQTQI
+245 QQMMQTQI

-265 TECGRTKVSRFSVA
+265 MECGRTKVCLFSVA

-306 FGRKFNPLDIG
+306 FGREFNPLDIG
-317 LENCQTMIIFPA
+317 FENCQTMIIFPA

-390 MPAAKGAVDKVWLEG
+390 MPASKGAVDKVWLEG

-459 FEVEAEEAAQ
+459 FEVEAEETAQ

-509 EYGCKP
+509 EYGCTP
-515 CDLDIL
+515 CNIDVL

-547 DKVKE
+547 GRAKE

-564 ALSQEAWKRALE
+564 ALSQEAWERALE
-576 ISKDMRYIELASYP
+576 ISGNMRYIELASYP
-590 HFNEMYVEHMN
+590 HFDEIYVEHMN

>member
-1 MGYMNKSLV
+1 MQQRITINLNTDSKTAGNHTILEYCRSH
-10 MFSFLTLLAISCASS
+10 
-25 RKKPIIKENGVIADM
+25 GVTGIEAPC
-40 VLMYYGG
+40 G
-47 AHRQTE
+47 
-53 WNEEQCMKNVAYRD
+53 
-67 KKGDLH
+67 
-73 WMFDGF
+73 
-79 LFLEFKDGK
+79 GK
-88 GRSFASYYEPM
+88 GTCGKCKVTVTKPYYKEVLACQTKICDGMEIIVGGGTITGVGTDMNEAKVSAS
-99 SARKSEWKGLCDKYF
+99 
-114 QKGKALDAIE
+114 
-124 SCIDDVKKESTGTKE
+124 DD
-139 DSMVVLTNGGNV
+139 MVVLVDRKSDMQENPVSVYGNH
-151 SEKFNE
+151 S
-157 HVNEHVNRNVV
+157 
-168 LKEETANESEKVES
+168 S
-182 NEDTLAA
+182 NAGTLAA

-202 DKETGQIIS
+202 DKETGQIIAV
-211 TRSGAN
+211 RSGAN

-245 LQMMQTQI
+245 LQMMQSQI
-253 VSLLNGWISEML
+253 VSLLNGFISDML
-265 TECGRTKVSRFSVA
+265 TECGRTKVCLFSVA

-290 ISPEKLGKAPF
+290 ISLEKLGRAPF

-306 FGRKFNPLDIG
+306 FGREFNPLDIG

-375 TAAGPAFEGAQIELG
+375 TAAGPAFEGAQIEMG
-390 MPAAKGAVDKVWLEG
+390 MPASRGAVDKVWLEG

-428 ALAVLL
+428 ALAILL

-459 FEVEAEEAAQ
+459 FELEAEDAAQ
-469 STEPSLAVHIAPG
+469 SSELSLAVHIAPG
-482 VYITQEDIRKLQLAK
+482 VYISQEDIRKLQLAK
-497 GAIAAGIEVLFK
+497 GAIAAGIDILFK

-534 SAAAIGLFPQELL
+534 SAAAIGLFPPELL
-547 DKVKE
+547 DRAKE

-564 ALSQEAWKRALE
+564 ALSQKAWERALD
-576 ISKDMRYIELASYP
+576 ISRKMRYIELASYP
-590 HFNEMYVEHMN
+590 HFDEIYVEHMN

>member
-1 MGYMNKSLV
+1 MQQRITINLNTDSKTAG
-10 MFSFLTLLAISCASS
+10 
-25 RKKPIIKENGVIADM
+25 KPTILEYCRSHGVTGIEAPC
-40 VLMYYGG
+40 G
-47 AHRQTE
+47 
-53 WNEEQCMKNVAYRD
+53 
-67 KKGDLH
+67 
-73 WMFDGF
+73 
-79 LFLEFKDGK
+79 GK
-88 GRSFASYYEPM
+88 GTCGKCKVTVIKPYYKEVLACQTKICDGMEIIVGGGTITGVGTDMNEAKVSASDE
-99 SARKSEWKGLCDKYF
+99 
-114 QKGKALDAIE
+114 
-124 SCIDDVKKESTGTKE
+124 
-139 DSMVVLTNGGNV
+139 MVVLVDRKSDMQENPVSVYGNH
-151 SEKFNE
+151 S
-157 HVNEHVNRNVV
+157 
-168 LKEETANESEKVES
+168 S
-182 NEDTLAA
+182 NAGTLAA

-202 DKETGQIIS
+202 DKETGQIIAV
-211 TRSGAN
+211 RSGAN

-245 LQMMQTQI
+245 LQMMQSQI
-253 VSLLNGWISEML
+253 VSLLNGFISDML
-265 TECGRTKVSRFSVA
+265 TECGRTKVCLFSVA

-290 ISPEKLGKAPF
+290 ISPEKLGRAPF

-306 FGRKFNPLDIG
+306 FGREFNPLDIG

-342 METVNCNELTLYLD
+342 METVNCRKLTLYLD

-375 TAAGPAFEGAQIELG
+375 TAAGPAFEGAQIEMG
-390 MPAAKGAVDKVWLEG
+390 MPASKGAVDKVWLEG

-428 ALAVLL
+428 ALAILL

-459 FEVEAEEAAQ
+459 FELEAEDAAQ
-469 STEPSLAVHIAPG
+469 SSESSLAVHIAPG

-497 GAIAAGIEVLFK
+497 GAIAAGIDILFK

-534 SAAAIGLFPQELL
+534 SAAAIGLFPPELL
-547 DKVKE
+547 DRAKE

-564 ALSQEAWKRALE
+564 ALSQEAWESALD
-576 ISKDMRYIELASYP
+576 ISGKMRYIELASYP
-590 HFNEMYVEHMN
+590 HFDEMYVEHMN

>member
-1 MGYMNKSLV
+1 MQQRITINLNTDSKITG
-10 MFSFLTLLAISCASS
+10 
-25 RKKPIIKENGVIADM
+25 KPTILEYCRSHGIA
-40 VLMYYGG
+40 GIETPCG
-47 AHRQTE
+47 
-53 WNEEQCMKNVAYRD
+53 
-67 KKGDLH
+67 
-73 WMFDGF
+73 
-79 LFLEFKDGK
+79 GK
-88 GRSFASYYEPM
+88 GTCGKCKVTVTKPYYKEVLACQTKICDGMEIIVGGGTITGVGTDMNEAKVSASDE
-99 SARKSEWKGLCDKYF
+99 
-114 QKGKALDAIE
+114 
-124 SCIDDVKKESTGTKE
+124 
-139 DSMVVLTNGGNV
+139 MVVLVDRKSDMQENPVSVYGNH
-151 SEKFNE
+151 S
-157 HVNEHVNRNVV
+157 
-168 LKEETANESEKVES
+168 S
-182 NEDTLAA
+182 NAGTLAA

-202 DKETGQIIS
+202 DKETGQIIAV
-211 TRSGAN
+211 RSGAN

-245 LQMMQTQI
+245 LQMMQSQI
-253 VSLLNGWISEML
+253 VSLLNGFISDML
-265 TECGRTKVSRFSVA
+265 MECGRTEVCLFSVA

-290 ISPEKLGKAPF
+290 ISPEKLGRAPF

-306 FGRKFNPLDIG
+306 FGREFNPLDIG
-317 LENCQTMIIFPA
+317 IENCQTMIIFPA

-342 METVNCNELTLYLD
+342 METVNCKALTLYLD

-375 TAAGPAFEGAQIELG
+375 TAAGPAFEGAQIEMG
-390 MPAAKGAVDKVWLEG
+390 MPASRGAVDKVWLEG

-428 ALAVLL
+428 ALAILL

-459 FEVEAEEAAQ
+459 FELEAEDAAQ
-469 STEPSLAVHIAPG
+469 STESSLAVHIAPG

-497 GAIAAGIEVLFK
+497 GAIAAGIDILFK

-534 SAAAIGLFPQELL
+534 SAAAIGLFPPELL
-547 DKVKE
+547 DRTKE

-564 ALSQEAWKRALE
+564 ALSQEAWESALD
-576 ISKDMRYIELASYP
+576 ISGKMRYIELASYP
-590 HFNEMYVEHMN
+590 RFDEIYVEHMN

>member
-1 MGYMNKSLV
+1 MQQRITINLNTDSKITGNPTILEYCRSH
-10 MFSFLTLLAISCASS
+10 
-25 RKKPIIKENGVIADM
+25 GVTGIEAPC
-40 VLMYYGG
+40 G
-47 AHRQTE
+47 
-53 WNEEQCMKNVAYRD
+53 
-67 KKGDLH
+67 
-73 WMFDGF
+73 
-79 LFLEFKDGK
+79 GK
-88 GRSFASYYEPM
+88 GTCGKCKVTVTKPYYKEVL
-99 SARKSEWKGLCDKYF
+99 ACQTRICD
-114 QKGKALDAIE
+114 GMEI
-124 SCIDDVKKESTGTKE
+124 IVGRTESTGTGTVGQDIQNASNAGDSIDKE
-139 DSMVVLTNGGNV
+139 DSMVVLTNGG
-151 SEKFNE
+151 SISKKFNE
-157 HVNEHVNRNVV
+157 HVNGHVNRHVV
-168 LKEETANESEKVES
+168 LQEDVTNEPEKAES
-182 NEDTLAA
+182 IEGTLAA

-229 IDAAARADD
+229 IEAAGQGEAASES
-238 NDKANGG
+238 G
-245 LQMMQTQI
+245 LKIMQTQI

-265 TECGRTKVSRFSVA
+265 TECSRASVSVLSVA

-306 FGRKFNPLDIG
+306 FGRAFNPLDIG
-317 LENCQTMIIFPA
+317 LENCQTMIIFPT

-390 MPAAKGAVDKVWLEG
+390 MPASKGAVDKVWLEG

-446 SGQELPILFRSYV
+446 RGQELPILFRSYV
-459 FEVEAEEAAQ
+459 FEVEAEETAQ
-469 STEPSLAVHIAPG
+469 STELSLAVHIAPG

-534 SAAAIGLFPQELL
+534 SAAAIGLFPPELL
-547 DKVKE
+547 DRAKE

-564 ALSQEAWKRALE
+564 ALSQEAWERALD
-576 ISKDMRYIELASYP
+576 ISGDMRYIELASYT

>member
-1 MGYMNKSLV
+1 MQQRITINLNTDSKITGNHTILEYCRSH
-10 MFSFLTLLAISCASS
+10 
-25 RKKPIIKENGVIADM
+25 GVTGIEAPC
-40 VLMYYGG
+40 G
-47 AHRQTE
+47 
-53 WNEEQCMKNVAYRD
+53 
-67 KKGDLH
+67 
-73 WMFDGF
+73 
-79 LFLEFKDGK
+79 GK
-88 GRSFASYYEPM
+88 GTCGKCKVTVTKPYYKEVLACQTKICDGMEIIVGGGTITGVGTDMNEAKVSASDE
-99 SARKSEWKGLCDKYF
+99 
-114 QKGKALDAIE
+114 
-124 SCIDDVKKESTGTKE
+124 
-139 DSMVVLTNGGNV
+139 MVVLVDRKSDMQENPVSVYGNH
-151 SEKFNE
+151 SSD
-157 HVNEHVNRNVV
+157 
-168 LKEETANESEKVES
+168 AG
-182 NEDTLAA
+182 TLAA

-229 IDAAARADD
+229 IDAAARTDD

-245 LQMMQTQI
+245 LQMMQSQI
-253 VSLLNGWISEML
+253 VSLLNGFISDML
-265 TECGRTKVSRFSVA
+265 TECGRTEVCLFSVA

-290 ISPEKLGKAPF
+290 ISPEKLGRAPF

-306 FGRKFNPLDIG
+306 FGREFNPLDIE

-375 TAAGPAFEGAQIELG
+375 TAAGPAFEGAQIEMG
-390 MPAAKGAVDKVWLEG
+390 MPASRGAVDKVWLEG

-428 ALAVLL
+428 ALAILL

-459 FEVEAEEAAQ
+459 FELEAEDAAQ
-469 STEPSLAVHIAPG
+469 SSESSLAVYIAPG

-497 GAIAAGIEVLFK
+497 GAIAAGIDILFK

-534 SAAAIGLFPQELL
+534 SAAAIGLFPPELL
-547 DKVKE
+547 DRAKE

-564 ALSQEAWKRALE
+564 ALSQEAWESALD
-576 ISKDMRYIELASYP
+576 ISGKMRYIELASYP
-590 HFNEMYVEHMN
+590 RFDEIYVEHMN

>member
-1 MGYMNKSLV
+1 MQQRITINLNIDSKTTDKTTILEYCRSHG
-10 MFSFLTLLAISCASS
+10 
-25 RKKPIIKENGVIADM
+25 IA
-40 VLMYYGG
+40 GIETPCG
-47 AHRQTE
+47 
-53 WNEEQCMKNVAYRD
+53 
-67 KKGDLH
+67 
-73 WMFDGF
+73 
-79 LFLEFKDGK
+79 GK
-88 GRSFASYYEPM
+88 GTCGKCKVTVTKPYYKDVL
-99 SARKSEWKGLCDKYF
+99 ACRTRICD
-114 QKGKALDAIE
+114 GMEI
-124 SCIDDVKKESTGTKE
+124 IVGRKESTGTKE

-157 HVNEHVNRNVV
+157 HVNRNVV
-168 LKEETANESEKVES
+168 LKEETVNESEKVES
-182 NEDTLAA
+182 NAGTLAA

-211 TRSGAN
+211 TRSSAN

-229 IDAAARADD
+229 IEAAGRIEASSEP
-238 NDKANGG
+238 G
-245 LQMMQTQI
+245 LKIMQTQI
-253 VSLLNGWISEML
+253 VSLLNGFISEML

-306 FGRKFNPLDIG
+306 FGREFNPLDIG
-317 LENCQTMIIFPA
+317 IENCQTMIIFPA

-342 METVNCNELTLYLD
+342 METVNRNELTLYLD

-390 MPAAKGAVDKVWLEG
+390 MPASKGAVDKVWLEG

-459 FEVEAEEAAQ
+459 FEVEAEDAAQ
-469 STEPSLAVHIAPG
+469 STETSLAVHIAPG

-497 GAIAAGIEVLFK
+497 GAIAAGIDILFK

-547 DKVKE
+547 DKAKE

-564 ALSQEAWKRALE
+564 ALSQEAWERAMD
-576 ISKDMRYIELASYP
+576 ISGDMRYIELASYP

>member
-1 MGYMNKSLV
+1 MQQRITINLNTDSKITGNHTILEYCRSH
-10 MFSFLTLLAISCASS
+10 
-25 RKKPIIKENGVIADM
+25 GVTGIEAPC
-40 VLMYYGG
+40 G
-47 AHRQTE
+47 
-53 WNEEQCMKNVAYRD
+53 
-67 KKGDLH
+67 
-73 WMFDGF
+73 
-79 LFLEFKDGK
+79 GK
-88 GRSFASYYEPM
+88 GTCGKCKVTVTKPYYKEVLACQTKICDGMEIIVGGGTITGVGTDMNEAKVSAS
-99 SARKSEWKGLCDKYF
+99 DN
-114 QKGKALDAIE
+114 
-124 SCIDDVKKESTGTKE
+124 
-139 DSMVVLTNGGNV
+139 MVVLVDRKSDMQENPVSVYGNH
-151 SEKFNE
+151 S
-157 HVNEHVNRNVV
+157 
-168 LKEETANESEKVES
+168 S
-182 NEDTLAA
+182 NAGTLAA

-265 TECGRTKVSRFSVA
+265 MECGRTKVSRFSVA

-306 FGRKFNPLDIG
+306 FGRAFNPLDIG

-375 TAAGPAFEGAQIELG
+375 TAAGPAFEGAQIEMG
-390 MPAAKGAVDKVWLEG
+390 MPASKGAVDKVWLEG

-446 SGQELPILFRSYV
+446 RGQELPILFRSYV
-459 FEVEAEEAAQ
+459 FEVEEEETAQ

-509 EYGCKP
+509 EYGCMP
-515 CDLDIL
+515 CNIDVL

-534 SAAAIGLFPQELL
+534 SAAAIGLFPPELL
-547 DKVKE
+547 DRAKE

-564 ALSQEAWKRALE
+564 ALSQKAWERALE
-576 ISKDMRYIELASYP
+576 IGGNMRYIELASYP
-590 HFNEMYVEHMN
+590 RFDEIYVEHMN

>member
-1 MGYMNKSLV
+1 
-10 MFSFLTLLAISCASS
+10 
-25 RKKPIIKENGVIADM
+25 
-40 VLMYYGG
+40 
-47 AHRQTE
+47 
-53 WNEEQCMKNVAYRD
+53 
-67 KKGDLH
+67 
-73 WMFDGF
+73 
-79 LFLEFKDGK
+79 
-88 GRSFASYYEPM
+88 
-99 SARKSEWKGLCDKYF
+99 
-114 QKGKALDAIE
+114 
-124 SCIDDVKKESTGTKE
+124 
-139 DSMVVLTNGGNV
+139 MVVLTNGENV
-151 SEKFNE
+151 SEKFIE

-253 VSLLNGWISEML
+253 VSLLNGWISDML
-265 TECGRTKVSRFSVA
+265 MECGRTKVCLFSVA

-290 ISPEKLGKAPF
+290 ISPEKLGRAPF

-306 FGRKFNPLDIG
+306 FGRAFNPLDIG

-365 GKGDRYVCCA
+365 GKGNRYVCCA
-375 TAAGPAFEGAQIELG
+375 TAAGPAFEGAQIEQG
-390 MPAAKGAVDKVWLEG
+390 MPASKGAVDKVWLEG

-459 FEVEAEEAAQ
+459 FEVEAEETAQ

-509 EYGCKP
+509 EYGCTP
-515 CDLDIL
+515 CNIDVL

-547 DKVKE
+547 DKAKE

-564 ALSQEAWKRALE
+564 ALSQEAWKRALD
-576 ISKDMRYIELASYP
+576 ISGDMRYIELASYP

>member
-1 MGYMNKSLV
+1 MQQRITINLNTDSKTTDKTTILEYCRSHG
-10 MFSFLTLLAISCASS
+10 
-25 RKKPIIKENGVIADM
+25 IA
-40 VLMYYGG
+40 GIETPCG
-47 AHRQTE
+47 
-53 WNEEQCMKNVAYRD
+53 
-67 KKGDLH
+67 
-73 WMFDGF
+73 
-79 LFLEFKDGK
+79 GK
-88 GRSFASYYEPM
+88 GTCGKCKVTVIKPYYKDVL
-99 SARKSEWKGLCDKYF
+99 ACQTKICD
-114 QKGKALDAIE
+114 GMEI
-124 SCIDDVKKESTGTKE
+124 IVGKKESTGTGTGTAGQDIQTASNARYSIDKE
-139 DSMVVLTNGGNV
+139 DSMVVLTNGGSI
-151 SEKFNE
+151 SEKF
-157 HVNEHVNRNVV
+157 NEHVNRNVV
-168 LKEETANESEKVES
+168 L

-306 FGRKFNPLDIG
+306 FGREFNPLDIG

-390 MPAAKGAVDKVWLEG
+390 MPASKGAVDKVWLEG

-459 FEVEAEEAAQ
+459 FEVEAEETAQ
-469 STEPSLAVHIAPG
+469 STELSLAVHIAPG

-509 EYGCKP
+509 EYGCTP
-515 CDLDIL
+515 CNIDVL

-547 DKVKE
+547 DKAKE

-564 ALSQEAWKRALE
+564 ALSQEAWERALE
-576 ISKDMRYIELASYP
+576 ISGNMRYIELASYP

>member
-1 MGYMNKSLV
+1 MQQRITINFNTDSKTTDKTTILEYCRSHGIAGIETPCGGKGTCGKCKVTVTKPYYKEV
-10 MFSFLTLLAISCASS
+10 LACRTRICDGME
-25 RKKPIIKENGVIADM
+25 IIVGRKEN
-40 VLMYYGG
+40 
-47 AHRQTE
+47 
-53 WNEEQCMKNVAYRD
+53 
-67 KKGDLH
+67 
-73 WMFDGF
+73 
-79 LFLEFKDGK
+79 
-88 GRSFASYYEPM
+88 
-99 SARKSEWKGLCDKYF
+99 
-114 QKGKALDAIE
+114 
-124 SCIDDVKKESTGTKE
+124 TGTKE

-151 SEKFNE
+151 SEKL
-157 HVNEHVNRNVV
+157 NEHVNRNVV
-168 LKEETANESEKVES
+168 LKEETVNESEKVES
-182 NEDTLAA
+182 NAGTLAA

-211 TRSGAN
+211 TRSSAN

-229 IDAAARADD
+229 IEAAGRIEASSEP
-238 NDKANGG
+238 G
-245 LQMMQTQI
+245 LKIMQTQI
-253 VSLLNGWISEML
+253 VSLLNGFISEML

-306 FGRKFNPLDIG
+306 FGREFNPLDIG
-317 LENCQTMIIFPA
+317 IENCQTMIIFPA

-342 METVNCNELTLYLD
+342 METVNRNELTLYLD

-390 MPAAKGAVDKVWLEG
+390 MPASKGAVDKVWLEG

-459 FEVEAEEAAQ
+459 FEVEAEDAAQ
-469 STEPSLAVHIAPG
+469 STETSLAVHIAPG
-482 VYITQEDIRKLQLAK
+482 VYITQDDIRKLQLAK

-547 DKVKE
+547 DKAKE

-564 ALSQEAWKRALE
+564 ALSQEAWKRALD
-576 ISKDMRYIELASYP
+576 ISGNMRYIELASYP

>member
-1 MGYMNKSLV
+1 MQQRITINLNTDSKITGNPTILEYCRSH
-10 MFSFLTLLAISCASS
+10 
-25 RKKPIIKENGVIADM
+25 GVTGIEAPC
-40 VLMYYGG
+40 G
-47 AHRQTE
+47 
-53 WNEEQCMKNVAYRD
+53 
-67 KKGDLH
+67 
-73 WMFDGF
+73 
-79 LFLEFKDGK
+79 GK
-88 GRSFASYYEPM
+88 GTCGKCKVTVTKPYYKEVLACQTKICDGMEIIVGGGTITGVGTDMNEAKVSASDE
-99 SARKSEWKGLCDKYF
+99 
-114 QKGKALDAIE
+114 
-124 SCIDDVKKESTGTKE
+124 
-139 DSMVVLTNGGNV
+139 MVVLVDRKSDMQENPVSVYGNH
-151 SEKFNE
+151 S
-157 HVNEHVNRNVV
+157 
-168 LKEETANESEKVES
+168 S
-182 NEDTLAA
+182 NAGTLAA

-245 LQMMQTQI
+245 LQMMHSQI
-253 VSLLNGWISEML
+253 VSLLNGFISEML
-265 TECGRTKVSRFSVA
+265 MECGRTKVCLFSVA

-290 ISPEKLGKAPF
+290 ISPEKLGRAPF

-306 FGRKFNPLDIG
+306 FGREFNPLDIG

-342 METVNCNELTLYLD
+342 METVNCRKLTLYLD

-375 TAAGPAFEGAQIELG
+375 TAAGPAFEGAQIEMG
-390 MPAAKGAVDKVWLEG
+390 MPASRGAVDKVWLEG

-428 ALAVLL
+428 ALAILL

-459 FEVEAEEAAQ
+459 FELEAEDAAQ
-469 STEPSLAVHIAPG
+469 SSESSLAVHIAPG

-497 GAIAAGIEVLFK
+497 GAIAAGIDILFK

-534 SAAAIGLFPQELL
+534 SAAAIGLFPPELL
-547 DKVKE
+547 DRAKE

-564 ALSQEAWKRALE
+564 ALSQEAWESALD
-576 ISKDMRYIELASYP
+576 ISGKMRYIELASYP
-590 HFNEMYVEHMN
+590 HFDEIYVEHMN

>member
-1 MGYMNKSLV
+1 MQQRITINLNTDSKITGTPTILEYCRSH
-10 MFSFLTLLAISCASS
+10 
-25 RKKPIIKENGVIADM
+25 GVTGIEAPC
-40 VLMYYGG
+40 G
-47 AHRQTE
+47 
-53 WNEEQCMKNVAYRD
+53 
-67 KKGDLH
+67 
-73 WMFDGF
+73 
-79 LFLEFKDGK
+79 GK
-88 GRSFASYYEPM
+88 GTCGKCKVTVTKPYYKEVL
-99 SARKSEWKGLCDKYF
+99 ACQTKICDDMEIIV
-114 QKGKALDAIE
+114 GR
-124 SCIDDVKKESTGTKE
+124 KESTGTKE
-139 DSMVVLTNGGNV
+139 DSMVVLTNGGSI
-151 SEKFNE
+151 SEKF
-157 HVNEHVNRNVV
+157 NEHVNRNVV
-168 LKEETANESEKVES
+168 LQEDAANEPEKVES
-182 NEDTLAA
+182 NAGTLAA

-202 DKETGQIIS
+202 DKETGQIIAV
-211 TRSGAN
+211 RSGAN

-245 LQMMQTQI
+245 LQMMQSQI
-253 VSLLNGWISEML
+253 VSLLNGWISDML
-265 TECGRTKVSRFSVA
+265 MECGRTKVCLFSVA

-290 ISPEKLGKAPF
+290 ISPEKLGRAPF

-306 FGRKFNPLDIG
+306 FAREFNPLDIG

-342 METVNCNELTLYLD
+342 METVNCRKLTLYLD

-375 TAAGPAFEGAQIELG
+375 TAAGPAFEGAQIEMG
-390 MPAAKGAVDKVWLEG
+390 MPASRGAVDKVWLEG

-428 ALAVLL
+428 ALAILL

-459 FEVEAEEAAQ
+459 FELEAGDASQ
-469 STEPSLAVHIAPG
+469 STETSLAIHIAPG

-497 GAIAAGIEVLFK
+497 GAIAAGIDILFK

-534 SAAAIGLFPQELL
+534 SAAAIGLFPPELL
-547 DKVKE
+547 DRAKE

-564 ALSQEAWKRALE
+564 ALSQEAWESALD
-576 ISKDMRYIELASYP
+576 ISGKMRYIELASYP
-590 HFNEMYVEHMN
+590 HFDEIYVEHMN

>member
-1 MGYMNKSLV
+1 MQQRITINLNTDSKTTDKTTILEYCRSHG
-10 MFSFLTLLAISCASS
+10 
-25 RKKPIIKENGVIADM
+25 IA
-40 VLMYYGG
+40 GIETPCG
-47 AHRQTE
+47 
-53 WNEEQCMKNVAYRD
+53 
-67 KKGDLH
+67 
-73 WMFDGF
+73 
-79 LFLEFKDGK
+79 GK
-88 GRSFASYYEPM
+88 GTCGKCKVTVTKPYYKDVL
-99 SARKSEWKGLCDKYF
+99 ACRTRVCD
-114 QKGKALDAIE
+114 GMEI
-124 SCIDDVKKESTGTKE
+124 IVGRKESTGTKE
-139 DSMVVLTNGGNV
+139 DSMVVLTNGGSI

-168 LKEETANESEKVES
+168 LKEETANVSEKVES

-202 DKETGQIIS
+202 DKEIGQIIS

-229 IDAAARADD
+229 IEAAGRIEASSEP
-238 NDKANGG
+238 G
-245 LQMMQTQI
+245 LKIMQTQI
-253 VSLLNGWISEML
+253 VSLLNGFISEML

-290 ISPEKLGKAPF
+290 ISPAKMGKAPF
-301 MPDEY
+301 LPDEY
-306 FGRKFNPLDIG
+306 FGRTFNPLDIG

-342 METVNCNELTLYLD
+342 METVNRNELTLYLD

-375 TAAGPAFEGAQIELG
+375 TAAGPAFEGAQIEMG
-390 MPAAKGAVDKVWLEG
+390 MPASKGAVDKVWLEG
-405 RRIKYSVIGND
+405 RRIKYSVIGDD

-428 ALAVLL
+428 ALALLL

-459 FEVEAEEAAQ
+459 FEVEAEETAQ

-547 DKVKE
+547 DKAKE

-564 ALSQEAWKRALE
+564 ALSQEAWERALE

>member
-1 MGYMNKSLV
+1 MQQRITINLNTDSKTTDKTTILEYCRSHG
-10 MFSFLTLLAISCASS
+10 
-25 RKKPIIKENGVIADM
+25 IA
-40 VLMYYGG
+40 GIETPCG
-47 AHRQTE
+47 
-53 WNEEQCMKNVAYRD
+53 
-67 KKGDLH
+67 
-73 WMFDGF
+73 
-79 LFLEFKDGK
+79 GK
-88 GRSFASYYEPM
+88 GTCGKCKVTVAKPYYKDVL
-99 SARKSEWKGLCDKYF
+99 ACQTKICD
-114 QKGKALDAIE
+114 GMEI
-124 SCIDDVKKESTGTKE
+124 IVGKKESTGTGTGTAGQDIQTASNARYSIDKE
-139 DSMVVLTNGGNV
+139 DSMVVLTNGGSI
-151 SEKFNE
+151 SEKF
-157 HVNEHVNRNVV
+157 NEHVNRNVV
-168 LKEETANESEKVES
+168 L

-306 FGRKFNPLDIG
+306 FGREFNPLDIG

-390 MPAAKGAVDKVWLEG
+390 MPASKGAVDKVWLEG

-459 FEVEAEEAAQ
+459 FEVEAEETAQ
-469 STEPSLAVHIAPG
+469 STESSLAVHIAPG
-482 VYITQEDIRKLQLAK
+482 VYITQDDIRKLQLAK

-547 DKVKE
+547 DKAKE

-564 ALSQEAWKRALE
+564 ALSQEAWERALE
-576 ISKDMRYIELASYP
+576 IGGNMRYIELASYP

>member
-1 MGYMNKSLV
+1 MQQRITINFNTDSKTTDKTTILEYCRSHG
-10 MFSFLTLLAISCASS
+10 
-25 RKKPIIKENGVIADM
+25 IA
-40 VLMYYGG
+40 GIETPCG
-47 AHRQTE
+47 
-53 WNEEQCMKNVAYRD
+53 
-67 KKGDLH
+67 
-73 WMFDGF
+73 
-79 LFLEFKDGK
+79 GK
-88 GRSFASYYEPM
+88 GTCGKCKVTVTKPYYKDVL
-99 SARKSEWKGLCDKYF
+99 ACRTRVCD
-114 QKGKALDAIE
+114 GMEI
-124 SCIDDVKKESTGTKE
+124 IVGRKESTGTKE

-157 HVNEHVNRNVV
+157 HVNRNVV
-168 LKEETANESEKVES
+168 LKEETTNESEKVES

-229 IDAAARADD
+229 IEAAGRIEASSEP
-238 NDKANGG
+238 G
-245 LQMMQTQI
+245 LKIMQTQI
-253 VSLLNGWISEML
+253 VSLLNGFISEML

-279 GNTVMCHLLMG
+279 GNTVMCHLFMG
-290 ISPEKLGKAPF
+290 ISPAKMGKAPF
-301 MPDEY
+301 LPDEY
-306 FGRKFNPLDIG
+306 FGREFNPLDIG
-317 LENCQTMIIFPA
+317 IENCQTMIIFPA

-390 MPAAKGAVDKVWLEG
+390 MPASKGAVDKVWLEG

-459 FEVEAEEAAQ
+459 FEVEAEDAAQ
-469 STEPSLAVHIAPG
+469 STETSLAVHIAPG

-497 GAIAAGIEVLFK
+497 GAIAAGIDILFK

-547 DKVKE
+547 DKAKE

-564 ALSQEAWKRALE
+564 ALSQEAWERAMD
-576 ISKDMRYIELASYP
+576 ISGDMRYIELASYP

>member
-1 MGYMNKSLV
+1 MQQRITINLNTDSKTAG
-10 MFSFLTLLAISCASS
+10 
-25 RKKPIIKENGVIADM
+25 KPTILEYCRSHGVTGIEAPC
-40 VLMYYGG
+40 G
-47 AHRQTE
+47 
-53 WNEEQCMKNVAYRD
+53 
-67 KKGDLH
+67 
-73 WMFDGF
+73 
-79 LFLEFKDGK
+79 GK
-88 GRSFASYYEPM
+88 GTCGKCKVTVIKPYYKEVL
-99 SARKSEWKGLCDKYF
+99 ACQTKICDDMEIIV
-114 QKGKALDAIE
+114 GR
-124 SCIDDVKKESTGTKE
+124 KESTGTKE
-139 DSMVVLTNGGNV
+139 DSMVVLTNEGSI

-157 HVNEHVNRNVV
+157 HVKRNAV
-168 LKEETANESEKVES
+168 LKEETANEPEKVES
-182 NEDTLAA
+182 NAGTLAA

-202 DKETGQIIS
+202 DKETGQIIAV
-211 TRSGAN
+211 RSGAN

-238 NDKANGG
+238 GDKANGG
-245 LQMMQTQI
+245 LQMMQSQI
-253 VSLLNGWISEML
+253 VSLLNGFISEML
-265 TECGRTKVSRFSVA
+265 TECGRTEVCLFSVA

-290 ISPEKLGKAPF
+290 ISPEKLGRAPF

-306 FGRKFNPLDIG
+306 FGREFNPLDIG

-375 TAAGPAFEGAQIELG
+375 TAAGPAFEGAQIEMG
-390 MPAAKGAVDKVWLEG
+390 MPASRGAVDKVWLEG

-428 ALAVLL
+428 ALAILL

-459 FEVEAEEAAQ
+459 FEVEAEDAAQ
-469 STEPSLAVHIAPG
+469 STESSLAVHIAPG

-497 GAIAAGIEVLFK
+497 GAIAAGIDILFK

-534 SAAAIGLFPQELL
+534 SAAAIGLFPPELL
-547 DKVKE
+547 DRAKE

-564 ALSQEAWKRALE
+564 ALSQEAWESALD
-576 ISKDMRYIELASYP
+576 ISGKMRYIELASYP
-590 HFNEMYVEHMN
+590 HFDEIYVEHMN

>member
-1 MGYMNKSLV
+1 MQQRITINLNTDSKTTDKTTILEYCRSHG
-10 MFSFLTLLAISCASS
+10 
-25 RKKPIIKENGVIADM
+25 IA
-40 VLMYYGG
+40 GIETPCG
-47 AHRQTE
+47 
-53 WNEEQCMKNVAYRD
+53 
-67 KKGDLH
+67 
-73 WMFDGF
+73 
-79 LFLEFKDGK
+79 GK
-88 GRSFASYYEPM
+88 GTCGKCKVTVIKPYYKDVL
-99 SARKSEWKGLCDKYF
+99 ACQTKICD
-114 QKGKALDAIE
+114 GMEI
-124 SCIDDVKKESTGTKE
+124 IVGKKESTGTGTGTAGQDIQTASNARYSIDKE
-139 DSMVVLTNGGNV
+139 DSMVVLTNGGSI
-151 SEKFNE
+151 SEKF
-157 HVNEHVNRNVV
+157 NEHVNRNVV
-168 LKEETANESEKVES
+168 L

-224 DVLSR
+224 DVLSI

-306 FGRKFNPLDIG
+306 FGREFNPLDIG

-459 FEVEAEEAAQ
+459 FEVEAEETAQ
-469 STEPSLAVHIAPG
+469 STESSLAVHIAPG

-509 EYGCKP
+509 EYGCTP
-515 CDLDIL
+515 CNIDVL

-564 ALSQEAWKRALE
+564 ALSEEAWKRALE